1 MANDVYANG
10 REISC
15 KAGSGKSI
23 ACFPDVCFTPP
34 DKTPATPLG
43 VPIPYPN
50 FGFAKDT
57 SEGSRSVTI
66 SGKEVM
72 LRDTSYF
79 KKSTGDE
86 AAKPTQKKGLITSV
100 VQGKVYFTSWS
111 PDVKIEKKNVVRHLD
126 MTTHNHASTNLNAAT
141 TAHQDSQTPPKA
153 CPDYKL
159 EAAAACAAPGSKPVR
174 RQVRAGKNKG
184 KLVPK
189 GLQCDEKCKKAKAC
203 VLVKKEDDK
212 KECCLPDT
220 TGDHLIEDHMT
231 AGAKDFKK
239 INNLYGGAPCMCV
252 NRSRYKGKHGIA
264 HGTRGVMEDALIGK
278 PLPYS
283 TAKKMAVL
291 SFHHANSPHSCDL
304 KCIES
309 QLDDF
314 YGPEEKQCNKPTRSQ
329 PLKAQQ
335 RAQAKARVSAA
346 TSTPAGTG
354 P

>member
-34 DKTPATPLG
+34 DKTPATPMG

-57 SEGSRSVTI
+57 TEGSKSVTI

-72 LRDTSYF
+72 LRDKSYF
-79 KKSTGDE
+79 KTSTGDE

-100 VQGKVYFTSWS
+100 VQGTVYFTSWS

-126 MTTHNHASTNLNAAT
+126 MTTHNHGSTNANVLAMAY
-141 TAHQDSQTPPKA
+141 QDTQNPAKTCPSYKLDADKA
-153 CPDYKL
+153 CKT
-159 EAAAACAAPGSKPVR
+159 SKQVSR
-174 RQVRAGKNKG
+174 RVTQGKNKG

-189 GLQCDEKCKKAKAC
+189 GMQCDEKCKKAKAC
-203 VLVKKEDDK
+203 VLVSKENDK
-212 KECCLPDT
+212 KDCCLPDT

-231 AGAKDFKK
+231 RDASDFKHIK
-239 INNLYGGAPCMCV
+239 NLYGGAPCMCV

-291 SFHHANSPHSCDL
+291 SFHHANSPHKCDL
-304 KCIES
+304 RCIEG

-314 YGPEEKQCNKPTRSQ
+314 YGRGKKQCNEPTRSQ
-329 PLKAQQ
+329 PLKARQ
-335 RAQAKARVSAA
+335 RTEAKARVSGA
-346 TSTPAGTG
+346 TSTPARR